1 MPVQPRPSAVAEVD
15 GCRGRR
21 APSPLPMERG
31 RVNEQV
37 RIESFRD
44 LLYIIGACFRSRES
58 LLREKAELLRQIEE
72 LKADPASGGSKYSP
86 PQE

>member
-1 MPVQPRPSAVAEVD
+1 
-15 GCRGRR
+15 
-21 APSPLPMERG
+21 MERG

-44 LLYIIGACFRSRES
+44 LLYIIRTCFRSRES

-72 LKADPASGGSKYSP
+72 LKADPVSDGSKDGL

>member
-1 MPVQPRPSAVAEVD
+1 
-15 GCRGRR
+15 
-21 APSPLPMERG
+21 MERG

-44 LLYIIGACFRSRES
+44 LLYIIRCFRSRES

-72 LKADPASGGSKYSP
+72 LRANPVSDGSKDGL

>member
-1 MPVQPRPSAVAEVD
+1 
-15 GCRGRR
+15 
-21 APSPLPMERG
+21 MERG

-44 LLYIIGACFRSRES
+44 LFYLIRTWFRSRES

-72 LKADPASGGSKYSP
+72 LKANPVSDESKDGP

>member
-1 MPVQPRPSAVAEVD
+1 
-15 GCRGRR
+15 
-21 APSPLPMERG
+21 MERG

-44 LLYIIGACFRSRES
+44 LLYIIRTCFRSRES
-58 LLREKAELLRQIEE
+58 LLREKAELLRQIDE
-72 LKADPASGGSKYSP
+72 LRANPASDGSKDGL